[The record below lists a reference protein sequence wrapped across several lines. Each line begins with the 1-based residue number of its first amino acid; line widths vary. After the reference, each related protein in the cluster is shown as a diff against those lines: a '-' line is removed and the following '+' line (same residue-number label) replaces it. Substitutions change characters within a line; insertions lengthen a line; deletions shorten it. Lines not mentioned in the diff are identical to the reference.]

1 MMPRPLNIQRKAMFS
16 IARHFCCF
24 SLGAML
30 LCGCFPAERYSL
42 PEIYNQAAQSHI
54 RNPVVMIHGLG
65 GSMLVDGQE
74 DQIVWGAFSG
84 TGSNPNSAAGIRQ
97 LALPMQK
104 ADGQKFTPADI
115 AGLQDSIHA
124 TGPLQ
129 KIRLDVLGIAFSVDV
144 YRQIL
149 QTLGVGGFQDQVVQ
163 PGQINYGGEH
173 YTCFTFFYDW
183 RKDVVEN
190 SRRLDTFLAETAG
203 YVAEEDK
210 KRGIRR
216 KELRFDVVAHSYG
229 GLIARYYLRYGAADV
244 CKNDDLPRVDWR
256 GSRYISRLILL
267 GAPNTGSAEAFQSLL
282 KGWKYSWL
290 MPRFQPALIAT
301 FPSVYQLLP
310 RPRHKIFTDAS
321 GSTVEVDLYDVDFW
335 EQNNLG
341 IFSAGQE
348 KYMRYLLPDA
358 QSPRK
363 AARDYVRAALIRA
376 RRVHKALDVKPQ
388 RDCPAEIYLFTSNT
402 VPTRN
407 RVELTGAP
415 GRYRAV
421 LEDKNLH
428 APGDGTVTTAN
439 ALADERQGRAWKP
452 WVRTNIPFTGIYIME
467 GDHLE
472 ITSSPRFTNNLL
484 HILLAMP
491 PADTVPEADPLSSAP
506 Q

>member
-1 MMPRPLNIQRKAMFS
+1 MRKP
-16 IARHFCCF
+16 FCCF
-24 SLGAML
+24 FLAVIL

-42 PEIYNQAAQSHI
+42 PEIYDQAAQSHI

-65 GSMLVDGQE
+65 GSMLVDGE
-74 DQIVWGAFSG
+74 KDQIVWGAFSG
-84 TGSNPNSAAGIRQ
+84 TGSNPNSPIGIKQ

-104 ADGQKFTPADI
+104 ADTEEFTPADI
-115 AGLQDSIHA
+115 ASLQDNIHA

-129 KIRLDVLGIAFSVDV
+129 KIRLDVLGMAFSVDV

-149 QTLGVGGFQDQVVQ
+149 QTLGIGGFRDQVVQ
-163 PGQINYGGEH
+163 PGQIDYGSEH

-183 RKDVVEN
+183 RKGIVEN
-190 SRRLDTFLAETAG
+190 SRRLAEFLSETAE
-203 YVAEEDK
+203 YVAAEDE

-216 KELRFDVVAHSYG
+216 KQLRFDVVAHSYG
-229 GLIARYYLRYGAADV
+229 GLIARYYLRYGATDV
-244 CKNDDLPRVDWR
+244 CTSDDPPEVDWQ
-256 GSRYISRLILL
+256 GGRYISRLILV
-267 GAPNTGSAEAFQSLL
+267 GAPNTGAAEALQSLL

-301 FPSVYQLLP
+301 FPSVYQLMP

-321 GSTVEVDLYDVDFW
+321 GSSVDVNLYDVNFW
-335 EQNNLG
+335 EENNWG

-348 KYMRYLLPDA
+348 KYLRYLLPDA
-358 QSPRK
+358 ESPRES
-363 AARDYVRAALIRA
+363 ARSYVRAALIRA
-376 RRVHKALDVKPQ
+376 RRVHKALDVKPKS
-388 RDCPAEIYLFTSNT
+388 DCPAEIYLFTSNT

-407 RVELTGAP
+407 RVELTGP
-415 GRYRAV
+415 SGTYNAV
-421 LEDKNLH
+421 FEDKDLY

-439 ALADERQGRAWKP
+439 ALADERQGSAWKP
-452 WVRTNIPFTGIYIME
+452 WVRTNIPFKGIYMMD

-491 PADTVPEADPLSSAP
+491 PAETNSQPSAP

>member
-1 MMPRPLNIQRKAMFS
+1 M
-16 IARHFCCF
+16 
-24 SLGAML
+24 
-30 LCGCFPAERYSL
+30 PAERYSL

-65 GSMLVDGQE
+65 GSMLVDAQT

-104 ADGQKFTPADI
+104 AAGEKFPPDDI
-115 AGLQDSIHA
+115 ADLQDSIHA

-129 KIRLDVLGIAFSVDV
+129 KIRLDVLGMAFSVDV

-149 QTLGVGGFQDQVVQ
+149 QTLGVGGFRDQVVR
-163 PGQINYGGEH
+163 PGQIDYGSEH

-183 RKDVVEN
+183 RKDIVEN
-190 SRRLDTFLAETAG
+190 SRQLDKFLSETAE
-203 YVAEEDK
+203 YVATEDK

-216 KELRFDVVAHSYG
+216 KELRFDVVAHSFG

-244 CKNDDLPRVDWR
+244 CKSDDPPRVDWQ
-256 GSRYISRLILL
+256 GGRYISRLILV
-267 GAPNTGSAEAFQSLL
+267 GAPNTGAAEALQSLL
-282 KGWKYSWL
+282 NGWQYSWL

-301 FPSVYQLLP
+301 FPSVYQIMP
-310 RPRHKIFTDAS
+310 RPRHQIFTDAS
-321 GSTVEVDLYDVDFW
+321 GSAVEVDLYDVDFW
-335 EQNNLG
+335 ERNNQG

-348 KYMRYLLPDA
+348 KYLRYLLPEA
-358 QSPRK
+358 QVPRK
-363 AARDYVRAALIRA
+363 TARSYVRAMLIRA
-376 RRVHKALDVKPQ
+376 RRMHKALDVSPEK
-388 RDCPAEIYLFTSNT
+388 DCPAEIYLFTSNT

-407 RVELTGAP
+407 RVELIGAP
-415 GRYRAV
+415 GLYRAV
-421 LEDKNLH
+421 FEDKDLY

-439 ALADERQGRAWKP
+439 ALADERQGRPWKP
-452 WVRTNIPFTGIYIME
+452 WVRTNISFTGIYMME

-491 PADTVPEADPLSSAP
+491 PAGTVPGANPESN
-506 Q
+506 